1 MPQVPSFALLAAA
14 LSSFPARLLAFDG
27 KSPDPCAARLPALA
41 NATLASLVRCGFP
54 YSSSSRSQTGLPA
67 TDANMYSTSVDM
79 WSSGSLPV
87 VAGNRHRPQHELTKP
102 LSDSLSPRDAVQW
115 RLSLVEAISG
125 APVTSSSDGERD
137 GDVERIGKEREER
150 RNAALDLLLSA
161 VREQPA
167 LVVVLFWSR
176 APEDGDSEN
185 KGKADSASVEE
196 GAAVEVSKEG
206 PAVLSGAV
214 LSLLKVL
221 AAEMPDGHRVLAG
234 GAEALVKALDL
245 VLTLWKSEGVGRLGE
260 VGSRSHAMFLCLG
273 RLSFCGA

>member
-41 NATLASLVRCGFP
+41 NATLASLVRGGFP
-54 YSSSSRSQTGLPA
+54 YSSRSQSGLPA
-67 TDANMYSTSVDM
+67 TDVDI
-79 WSSGSLPV
+79 WSSGSLTLV
-87 VAGNRHRPQHELTKP
+87 TGDRYRSQHELTKP
-102 LSDSLSPRDAVQW
+102 LSDYLSPRDAVQW
-115 RLSLVEAISG
+115 RLSLVEVIS
-125 APVTSSSDGERD
+125 AEPVSSPSGRERD
-137 GDVERIGKEREER
+137 GIVERMGKEREER

-176 APEDGDSEN
+176 APENGGPDN
-185 KGKADSASVEE
+185 KGKADSVSVEE
-196 GAAVEVSKEG
+196 GVPKEG

-221 AAEMPDGHRVLAG
+221 STEMPDGHRVLAG
-234 GAEALVKALDL
+234 GAEVLVKALDL

-260 VGSRSHAMFLCLG
+260 VGSSSRARPLCLG
-273 RLSFCGA
+273 RVLWGIIAAY

>member
-54 YSSSSRSQTGLPA
+54 YSSRSQSGFPA
-67 TDANMYSTSVDM
+67 TDVNMYSTSIDM
-79 WSSGSLPV
+79 WSSGSLALV
-87 VAGNRHRPQHELTKP
+87 TGDRRRSQHEPTKP
-102 LSDSLSPRDAVQW
+102 LSDSLSSRDAVQW
-115 RLSLVEAISG
+115 RLSLVEAISA
-125 APVTSSSDGERD
+125 APMSCPSGQEIYEN
-137 GDVERIGKEREER
+137 VERMREER

-176 APEDGDSEN
+176 APENGGPDN
-185 KGKADSASVEE
+185 KGKAGSASVEE
-196 GAAVEVSKEG
+196 GVLKEG

-221 AAEMPDGHRVLAG
+221 STEMSDGHRVLAG

-260 VGSRSHAMFLCLG
+260 VGSSSHARPLCLERVVLWG
-273 RLSFCGA
+273 VIAV